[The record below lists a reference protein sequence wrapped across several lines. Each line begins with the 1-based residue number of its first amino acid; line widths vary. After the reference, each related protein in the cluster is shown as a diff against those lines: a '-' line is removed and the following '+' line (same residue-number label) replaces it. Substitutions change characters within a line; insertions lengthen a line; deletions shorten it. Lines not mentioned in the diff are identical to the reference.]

1 MARAV
6 GIDLGTTN
14 SAIAVLE
21 GGEPTII
28 PNAEGS
34 RTTPSV
40 VAFSK
45 TGEVLVGEIAK
56 RQAVTNVDRTIS
68 SVKRHM
74 GTDWTVA
81 IDGKEYTA
89 QEISARILANKELK
103 APELVDDIT
112 DGLGKQKIPG
122 YKIMVMGRTYSVA
135 AETKPP
141 KEGQT
146 QWRESSS
153 VHRGVKLFIGVPVV
167 KGKADIAH
175 ARLLNIG
182 VVDDDGGSAPH
193 SAEDKIRPVGKQL
206 MSKEA
211 KVENPVLR
219 IRELELPNMK
229 KGEASGG
236 GVKLEAEA
244 TVDGKRIHT
253 KLDSTFTRFYTAK
266 PTSSAPFKAD
276 ARFVK

>member
-89 QEISARILANKELK
+89 QEISARILAKLK
-103 APELVDDIT
+103 AD
-112 DGLGKQKIPG
+112 
-122 YKIMVMGRTYSVA
+122 
-135 AETKPP
+135 
-141 KEGQT
+141 
-146 QWRESSS
+146 
-153 VHRGVKLFIGVPVV
+153 
-167 KGKADIAH
+167 
-175 ARLLNIG
+175 
-182 VVDDDGGSAPH
+182 
-193 SAEDKIRPVGKQL
+193 
-206 MSKEA
+206 
-211 KVENPVLR
+211 
-219 IRELELPNMK
+219 
-229 KGEASGG
+229 
-236 GVKLEAEA
+236 AEA
-244 TVDGKRIHT
+244 YLGEPVTEAVITVPAYFNDAQRQATKDAGQIAGLKVGDRVRHDAYGEGDVVALEGAGRSTVARVTFTVDGAKSTKR
-253 KLDSTFTRFYTAK
+253 LMLRL
-266 PTSSAPFKAD
+266 API
-276 ARFVK
+276 ARI

>member
-1 MARAV
+1 MQKTALALLFA
-6 GIDLGTTN
+6 GFAA
-14 SAIAVLE
+14 SAFA
-21 GGEPTII
+21 
-28 PNAEGS
+28 
-34 RTTPSV
+34 
-40 VAFSK
+40 
-45 TGEVLVGEIAK
+45 
-56 RQAVTNVDRTIS
+56 
-68 SVKRHM
+68 
-74 GTDWTVA
+74 TDF
-81 IDGKEYTA
+81 A
-89 QEISARILANKELK
+89 QEHTLTINGAPAYLAETSARVLANKDFS

-122 YKIMVMGRTYSVA
+122 YKIMVMGRTYSVT

-146 QWRESSS
+146 QWRETAY
-153 VHRGVKLFIGVPVV
+153 VHRGIKLFIGVPVV

-236 GVKLEAEA
+236 VGRGRDPLPTHAPRALRAESA
-244 TVDGKRIHT
+244 RRG
-253 KLDSTFTRFYTAK
+253 
-266 PTSSAPFKAD
+266 PSAPRPPPACRAPLVSSMPCFPPV
-276 ARFVK
+276 RSFGGP

>member
-1 MARAV
+1 MKKTALLLA
-6 GIDLGTTN
+6 
-14 SAIAVLE
+14 A
-21 GGEPTII
+21 
-28 PNAEGS
+28 
-34 RTTPSV
+34 
-40 VAFSK
+40 AFGAAALPAAAADFGHEQTLS
-45 TGEVLVGEIAK
+45 
-56 RQAVTNVDRTIS
+56 
-68 SVKRHM
+68 
-74 GTDWTVA
+74 
-81 IDGKEYTA
+81 IDGKPAYLAET
-89 QEISARILANKELK
+89 SARVLANKDFS

-146 QWRESSS
+146 QWRESSY

-182 VVDDDGGSAPH
+182 VVDDNGGSAEHLPD
-193 SAEDKIRPVGKQL
+193 EKIRPVGKQL
-206 MSKEA
+206 MSESA
-211 KVENPVLR
+211 KVEQPRLNISALQWPDMAHKAT
-219 IRELELPNMK
+219 N
-229 KGEASGG
+229 GG

-244 TVDGKRIHT
+244 VIDGKRIHT
-253 KLDSTFTRFYTAK
+253 KMDSPFARFYTAK

>member
-1 MARAV
+1 
-6 GIDLGTTN
+6 
-14 SAIAVLE
+14 
-21 GGEPTII
+21 
-28 PNAEGS
+28 
-34 RTTPSV
+34 
-40 VAFSK
+40 
-45 TGEVLVGEIAK
+45 
-56 RQAVTNVDRTIS
+56 
-68 SVKRHM
+68 
-74 GTDWTVA
+74 
-81 IDGKEYTA
+81 
-89 QEISARILANKELK
+89 
-103 APELVDDIT
+103 
-112 DGLGKQKIPG
+112 
-122 YKIMVMGRTYSVA
+122 MVMGRTYSLT

-146 QWRESSS
+146 QWRESSY

-206 MSKEA
+206 MSKDA

-244 TVDGKRIHT
+244 TVDGKHIHT

-276 ARFVK
+276 ARFFAK